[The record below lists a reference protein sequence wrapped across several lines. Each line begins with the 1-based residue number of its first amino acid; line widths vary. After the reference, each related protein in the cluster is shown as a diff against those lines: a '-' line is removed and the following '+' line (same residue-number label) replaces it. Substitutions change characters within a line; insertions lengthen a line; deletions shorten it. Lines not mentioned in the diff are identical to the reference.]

1 MANIVNY
8 INHFAN
14 IPMTD
19 MAFNDIDNVILSC
32 ISYIDYTGLFEGP
45 ITLGEL
51 AEKYFNSNSKKDIN
65 AQVIAVRSAAK
76 ILRYIRDE
84 VRYKDLLIHDYE
96 YKYNDDEQFAA
107 MCIDIDDKTT
117 YISFEGTDELVS
129 GWKED
134 FEFSYKFPVPSQ
146 RDAIKYVKKH
156 IRFFTKHKYIL
167 GGHSKGGHLALI
179 GGMYL
184 NRFKQRHITSIISN
198 DGPGLR
204 DKEFFSKKYKRIV
217 PKYKLILTDQS
228 IVGMLLYEHENPT
241 VIKSNKKGIMAHDV
255 LSWETKGNEFI
266 PSELSKFSKTLDA
279 RLFEWLERYTY
290 EEREIFVKNLFG
302 VLDRAGIDSLL
313 DIKENKVTSVI
324 NIIKET
330 KGLDKET
337 REMIKSLIK
346 FMINI
351 K

>member
-14 IPMTD
+14 IPMSD

-32 ISYIDYTGLFEGP
+32 ISYIDYTGIFEGP
-45 ITLGEL
+45 TTLGEL

-76 ILRYIRDE
+76 LLRYIKDE

-96 YKYNDDEQFAA
+96 YVYNDEEQFAA
-107 MCIDIDDKTT
+107 MCIDLDDKTT

-146 RDAIKYVKKH
+146 KDAIKYVNKH
-156 IRFFTKHKYIL
+156 IKLFDKRNYIL
-167 GGHSKGGHLALI
+167 GGHSKGGHLALVA
-179 GGMYL
+179 GMYL
-184 NRFKQRHITSIISN
+184 NRFKHRHVISIISN

-204 DKEFFSKKYKRIV
+204 DKEFFSRKYRRIL
-217 PKYKLILTDQS
+217 PKYNLILTDKS

-266 PSELSKFSKTLDA
+266 PAELSKFSKNMDEK
-279 RLFEWLERYTY
+279 LFEWLERYSY
-290 EEREIFVKNLFG
+290 DEREKFVKNLFA
-302 VLDRAGIDSLL
+302 VLERADIDSLL
-313 DIKENKVTSVI
+313 DIKENKITSVI
-324 NIIKET
+324 KIIKET
-330 KGLDKET
+330 RGLSKET
-337 REMIKSLIK
+337 KDMIKTLIQ
-346 FMINI
+346 FVINI

>member
-1 MANIVNY
+1 MANIVSY
-8 INHFAN
+8 INRYAS
-14 IPMTD
+14 IPMSE
-19 MAFNDIDNVILSC
+19 MPYNDIDNVIFSS
-32 ISYIDYTGLFEGP
+32 ISYIDFTGLFKGS

-51 AEKYFNSNSKKDIN
+51 AETYFKCNSKKDIN

-76 ILRYIRDE
+76 LLRYIKDE

-96 YKYNDDEQFAA
+96 YVYNDEEQFAA
-107 MCIDIDDKTT
+107 MCIDLDDKTT

-146 RDAIKYVKKH
+146 KDAIKYVNKH
-156 IRFFTKHKYIL
+156 IKLFDKRNYIL
-167 GGHSKGGHLALI
+167 GGHSKGGHLALVA
-179 GGMYL
+179 GMYL
-184 NRFKQRHITSIISN
+184 NRFKHRHVISIISN

-204 DKEFFSKKYKRIV
+204 DKEFFSRKYRRIL
-217 PKYKLILTDQS
+217 PKYNLILTDQS

-266 PSELSKFSKTLDA
+266 PAELSKFSKNMDEK
-279 RLFEWLERYTY
+279 LFEWLERYSY
-290 EEREIFVKNLFG
+290 DEREKFVKNLFA
-302 VLDRAGIDSLL
+302 VLERADIDSLL
-313 DIKENKVTSVI
+313 DIKENKITSVI
-324 NIIKET
+324 KIIKET
-330 KGLDKET
+330 RGLSKET
-337 REMIKSLIK
+337 KDMIKTLIQ
-346 FMINI
+346 FVINI